1 MKKFYTKKKEIIE
14 EAEARGFKL
23 DYDQSEVEGK
33 KWIRFV
39 SVDDTLDEQAL
50 RWIWYME
57 DHLIDNLERGNY
69 IESRLKKKKQ
79 IQEFLK
85 Y

>member
-1 MKKFYTKKKEIIE
+1 MNKSQIIQ

-39 SVDDTLDEQAL
+39 SKDKSLDEPDL
-50 RWIWYME
+50 RWIWYVNDE
-57 DHLIDNLERGNY
+57 WQDNIERGNY
-69 IESRLKKKKQ
+69 IEARLKKKKE
-79 IQEFLK
+79 IQDFLK